1 MDYSQYTTDKLK
13 EMLSSIFKRG
23 KADSKRF
30 EFFRKH
36 HAIWLMNDMI
46 HDQNRQLEMIDEI
59 TAEIKR
65 REDATE

>member
-1 MDYSQYTTDKLK
+1 MIISA
-13 EMLSSIFKRG
+13 IFKRG
-23 KADSKRF
+23 KAGSKRF

-46 HDQNRQLEMIDEI
+46 HNQNRQLEMIDEI
-59 TAEIKR
+59 TAEIKQ